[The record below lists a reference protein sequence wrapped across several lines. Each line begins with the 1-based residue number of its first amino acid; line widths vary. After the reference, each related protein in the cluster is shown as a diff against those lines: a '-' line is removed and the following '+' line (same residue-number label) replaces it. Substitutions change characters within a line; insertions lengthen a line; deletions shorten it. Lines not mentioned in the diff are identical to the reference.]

1 MLMSHSLSGGALR
14 AFARRQRLSA
24 LGLAVAAL
32 GAAALA
38 TSAAVPA
45 RADYEPGPND
55 VVGVGS
61 DVAQYALDFGADGD
75 TVGDPGYNSANNEF
89 KLVYFNAV
97 ADANGRAAYANGS
110 TEADPIPL
118 NPTIVIR
125 AGTYPIQRPNSSG
138 AGISALI
145 DDTSTSDPT
154 INFAGSAS
162 IPTSAQ
168 GSGVTG
174 GLHYTQ
180 LATDTIALATDS
192 TTNAPTLTIADLLQ
206 IYEGN
211 DTTWTQVGGTSTDKI
226 IPELPPSGS
235 SVNKTFI
242 ASLTAANGG
251 VAPTLGSDV
260 VTVEQN
266 DPTAITLASTPAD
279 AIVPFSVGRLN
290 LWNGVSG
297 APSTSANSGVG
308 YFHDPTVA
316 YPGSSTAL
324 KPGIVVQTGT
334 GAYSDTIDV
343 YAVFPQSAET
353 STTPWQPGSKLNW
366 VQALFSDPGGPTPWY
381 DTSQGQSDLA
391 QAGLVPDYVDNATP
405 IT

>member
-1 MLMSHSLSGGALR
+1 MSHSLSGHLR
-14 AFARRQRLSA
+14 RASTRRQRLSA
-24 LGLAVAAL
+24 LGLATAAL
-32 GAAALA
+32 GAVALA
-38 TSAAVPA
+38 TSTAVPA
-45 RADYEPGPND
+45 RADYAPGPND

-61 DVAQYALDFGADGD
+61 DVAQYGFDFVADGD
-75 TVGDPGYNSANNEF
+75 PNGDLGYNDTSNPN

-125 AGTYPIQRPNSSG
+125 GGTYPIQRPNSSG
-138 AGISALI
+138 AGITAVINDKSSA
-145 DDTSTSDPT
+145 DPT
-154 INFAGSAS
+154 VNFAASAS

-168 GSGVTG
+168 GSEVTG

-180 LATDTIALATDS
+180 VATDTLGLATDT
-192 TTNAPTLTIADLLQ
+192 TTNAPTLTIAQLLQ

-211 DTTWTQVGGTSTDKI
+211 DTTWTQVGGTSSDKI

-242 ASLTAANGG
+242 ADLTAANGG

-260 VTVEQN
+260 ITVEQN
-266 DPTAITLASTPAD
+266 DPTAITSASSPAD
-279 AIVPFSVGRLN
+279 AIVPFSEGRLN

-297 APSTSANSGVG
+297 DPSVSASSNKG

-324 KPGIVVQTGT
+324 SPGIKIETGS
-334 GAYSDTIDV
+334 GAYSDTLDI
-343 YAVFPQSAET
+343 YAVFPQSAEA
-353 STTPWQPGSKLNW
+353 SATPWQPGSTLNW
-366 VQALFSDPGGPTPWY
+366 VQALFSDPGGPEPY
-381 DTSQGQSDLA
+381 FESPAGQALLA
-391 QAGLVPDYVDNATP
+391 QAGLVPDYMDNATP

>member
-1 MLMSHSLSGGALR
+1 MSHSLNGRLPLG
-14 AFARRQRLSA
+14 FTRRQRLSA
-24 LGLAVAAL
+24 LGLAVSAL
-32 GAAALA
+32 GAVALA
-38 TSAAVPA
+38 TSAAAPA
-45 RADYEPGPND
+45 RADYAPGASD

-61 DVAQYALDFGADGD
+61 DVAQYGFDFVADGD
-75 TVGDPGYNSANNEF
+75 TAGDLGYNDAGNPYKF
-89 KLVYFNAV
+89 VYFNAV
-97 ADANGRAAYANGS
+97 ADGNGRAAYQNGS

-118 NPTIVIR
+118 DPTVVLR
-125 AGTYPIQRPNSSG
+125 GGTYPVQRPSSSG

-145 DDTSTSDPT
+145 SSATNSADPT
-154 INFAGSAS
+154 INFAASAS
-162 IPTSAQ
+162 IPTTAQ
-168 GSGVTG
+168 GQEVPG

-180 LATDTIALATDS
+180 VATDTLGLATDT
-192 TTNAPTLTIADLLQ
+192 TTNAPTLTIDQLLQ

-242 ASLTAANGG
+242 ADLTAANGG

-266 DPTAITLASTPAD
+266 DPTSITGASSPAD
-279 AIVPFSVGRLN
+279 AIVPFSQGRLN

-297 APSTSANSGVG
+297 DPSLSASSGKG

-316 YPGSSTAL
+316 YPGDSTAL
-324 KPGIVVQTGT
+324 SPGITIETGT
-334 GAYSDTIDV
+334 GAYKDTLDI
-343 YAVFPQSAET
+343 YAVFPQTAEA

-366 VQALFSDPGGPTPWY
+366 AQALFSDPGGPTPY
-381 DTSQGQSDLA
+381 CASPAGQALLA
-391 QAGLVPDYVDNATP
+391 QAGLVPDYVDNAAP

>member
-1 MLMSHSLSGGALR
+1 MSHSLSGRLPRG
-14 AFARRQRLSA
+14 FTRRQRLSA
-24 LGLAVAAL
+24 LGLAVSAL
-32 GAAALA
+32 GAVALA
-38 TSAAVPA
+38 TSAAAPA
-45 RADYEPGPND
+45 RADYAPGAND

-61 DVAQYALDFGADGD
+61 DVAQYGFDFVADGD
-75 TVGDPGYNSANNEF
+75 TAGDLGYNDGGNPY

-97 ADANGRAAYANGS
+97 ADANGRAAYLNGS
-110 TEADPIPL
+110 TEADPSPL

-125 AGTYPIQRPNSSG
+125 GGTNPVLRPNSSG

-145 DDTSTSDPT
+145 SSATTPAAPT
-154 INFAGSAS
+154 INFAASAS
-162 IPTSAQ
+162 IPTTTQ
-168 GSGVTG
+168 GSKVAG

-180 LATDTIALATDS
+180 VATDTLGLATDT
-192 TTNAPTLTIADLLQ
+192 TTNAPTLTIAQLLA
-206 IYEGN
+206 IYEGK
-211 DTTWTQVGGTSTDKI
+211 DTTWTQVGGTSTGKI

-242 ASLTAANGG
+242 ADLTAANGG

-266 DPTAITLASTPAD
+266 DPTAITGASTPAN
-279 AIVPFSVGRLN
+279 AIVPFSEGRLN

-297 APSTSANSGVG
+297 DPSLSASSGKG

-316 YPGSSTAL
+316 YPGDSTAL
-324 KPGIVVQTGT
+324 SPGIKVQTGS
-334 GAYSDTIDV
+334 GAYKDTLDI
-343 YAVFPQSAET
+343 YAVFPQSAEA
-353 STTPWQPGSKLNW
+353 SKTPWQPGSKLNW
-366 VQALFSDPGGPTPWY
+366 AQALFSDPGGPKPY
-381 DTSQGQSDLA
+381 FESPAGQALLA

>member
-1 MLMSHSLSGGALR
+1 MSHSLSGRLPR
-14 AFARRQRLSA
+14 AFTRRQRLSA
-24 LGLAVAAL
+24 LGLATAAL
-32 GAAALA
+32 GAVALA
-38 TSAAVPA
+38 TSTAAPA
-45 RADYEPGPND
+45 RADYAPGPQD

-61 DVAQYALDFGADGD
+61 DVAQYGFDFVADGD
-75 TVGDPGYNSANNEF
+75 ADGDLGYNDTSNAF

-110 TEADPIPL
+110 TESSPIPL

-125 AGTYPIQRPNSSG
+125 GGSYPIQRPNSSG
-138 AGISALI
+138 AGISAVI
-145 DDTSTSDPT
+145 NDKSSADPT
-154 INFAGSAS
+154 VNFAGSAS

-168 GSGVTG
+168 GSEVTG

-180 LATDTIALATDS
+180 VATDTLGLATDT
-192 TTNAPTLTIADLLQ
+192 TTNAPTLTIAQLLQ

-242 ASLTAANGG
+242 ADLTAANGG

-260 VTVEQN
+260 ITVEQN
-266 DPTAITLASTPAD
+266 DPTSITSATTPAD
-279 AIVPFSVGRLN
+279 AIVPFSQGRLN

-297 APSTSANSGVG
+297 DPAVSASSGKG

-324 KPGIVVQTGT
+324 SPGIKIETGS
-334 GAYSDTIDV
+334 GAYSDTLDI
-343 YAVFPQSAET
+343 YAVFPQSAEA
-353 STTPWQPGSKLNW
+353 STTPWQPGSTLNW
-366 VQALFSDPGGPTPWY
+366 VQALFSDPGGPEPY
-381 DTSQGQSDLA
+381 FESPAGQALLA
-391 QAGLVPDYVDNATP
+391 QAGLVPDYMDNATP